1 MNARLVLVSVAL
13 GAGMF
18 AGCDKVSEAPR
29 SPPGATTSSP
39 GATTSPPGAPTPTIM
54 NQAPPQ
60 SPSTATER
68 KDATS
73 VQGQVDT
80 KEPAQ
85 RKDFEKP
92 KP

>member
-1 MNARLVLVSVAL
+1 MNAKGVLVFVAL
-13 GAGMF
+13 CAGML
-18 AGCDKVSEAPR
+18 AGCNKASEAPI
-29 SPPGATTSSP
+29 SA
-39 GATTSPPGAPTPTIM
+39 AGAPTPTVTM
-54 NQAPPQ
+54 QTPPQ

-68 KDATS
+68 KDSTS